1 MRSIRSF
8 VVAASLV
15 AGGTLGA
22 QAPGSGTVLHIT
34 PYAGYMMFGDYLK
47 GPLGTSLT
55 NAPGL
60 MYGTQLNLSIAPN
73 LSLVGNLGYTS
84 TDIQIGIPF
93 LGGISAGHSQMYM
106 YDVGLEYDFA
116 SSKSGSVP
124 FSPFVQAGIGGM
136 HYSIDEDIVSTT
148 ATNWAG
154 NVGVGIDVP
163 VSRGVALRLM
173 AKDYIGQF
181 NFQDATGLGG
191 LGLTGQTAHNFALT
205 GGLRFDF

>member
-8 VVAASLV
+8 VVAAALV

-22 QAPGSGTVLHIT
+22 QAPNSGTVLHLT

-60 MYGTQLNLSIAPN
+60 LYGTQVNLSIAPN
-73 LSLVGNLGYTS
+73 LSLVGNVGYTS
-84 TDIQIGIPF
+84 TDIQIGVPIF
-93 LGGISAGHSQMYM
+93 GGISAGHSQTYL
-106 YDVGLEYDFA
+106 YDAGLEYDFG
-116 SSKSGSVP
+116 SSKSGSIP
-124 FSPFVQAGIGGM
+124 FVPFVQAGIGGM
-136 HYSIDEDIVSTT
+136 HYSIDEDFLSTT

-154 NVGVGIDVP
+154 NVGVGADLAVT
-163 VSRGVALRLM
+163 RGVALRLM

-181 NFQDATGLGG
+181 NFQDATGI
-191 LGLTGQTAHNFALT
+191 GLTGQTAHNFALT
-205 GGLRFDF
+205 AGLRFDF

>member
-22 QAPGSGTVLHIT
+22 QAPSSGTILHIT

-73 LSLVGNLGYTS
+73 LSLVGNVGYTS
-84 TDIQIGIPF
+84 TDIQIGVPI
-93 LGGISAGHSQMYM
+93 LGGISAGHSQTYL
-106 YDVGLEYDFA
+106 YDAGLEYDFG
-116 SSKSGSVP
+116 SSKSGSIPFVP
-124 FSPFVQAGIGGM
+124 FIQAGVGGM
-136 HYSIDEDIVSTT
+136 HYSIDEDFLSTT

-154 NVGVGIDVP
+154 NVGVGADFAVA
-163 VSRGVALRLM
+163 RGVALRLM

-181 NFQDATGLGG
+181 NFQDATGF
-191 LGLTGQTAHNFALT
+191 GLTGQTAHNFALT